1 MDTLTLAAFLFVL
14 GGAGA
19 GKWLVR
25 RARRAPTMTTP
36 APAPAVLPVRPPAPS
51 PAPPPLATDP
61 ASPFQEPLALV
72 AANLAARATPADQ
85 KTRPAV
91 FAMRI
96 AGAAL
101 AHPAPPPG
109 IPPAATAPPP
119 PLNAS
124 GPRVVLGSTYLQT
137 NRMRHLSS
145 FQVGKDGE
153 DRIAARIGDLLD
165 AQWYMFRNVVLP
177 DRKGD
182 IDIVLV
188 GPGGIWALEVKAY
201 TGNYKVENGSWYKE
215 TSNGRTAR
223 KASGPG
229 HQVRGNAAR
238 LCNFLKENGVLEN
251 NSVQPAV
258 VLARDLPI
266 EVVSSGTAIWL
277 LDTLDE
283 RLANLKRRRKLTT
296 HEVETIAA
304 ILTRATQAG
313 ALLN

>member
-14 GGAGA
+14 GAAGA
-19 GKWLVR
+19 GMWLVR
-25 RARRAPTMTTP
+25 RARRASAMTAP
-36 APAPAVLPVRPPAPS
+36 APAPATLPVRPPAPL
-51 PAPPPLATDP
+51 PLAMDP

-72 AANLAARATPADQ
+72 AANLAARPAPVDE

-96 AGAAL
+96 AGAAISQG
-101 AHPAPPPG
+101 APPPG
-109 IPPAATAPPP
+109 IPSATTAPPP
-119 PLNAS
+119 PNAS

-137 NRMRHLSS
+137 NRMRRLTS

-153 DRIAARIGDLLD
+153 DRIAARISGLLD
-165 AQWYMFRNVVLP
+165 TQWYMFRNLVLP

-201 TGNYKVENGSWYKE
+201 TGNYRVENGRWYKE

-223 KASGPG
+223 KSNGPG

-251 NSVQPAV
+251 NSVQPVV

-266 EVVSSGTAIWL
+266 DVVSSGTAIWL
-277 LDTLDE
+277 LDTL
-283 RLANLKRRRKLTT
+283 
-296 HEVETIAA
+296 
-304 ILTRATQAG
+304 
-313 ALLN
+313 

>member
-14 GGAGA
+14 GVAGA
-19 GKWLVR
+19 GMWLVR

-188 GPGGIWALEVKAY
+188 GPGGIWALEVKAF
-201 TGNYKVENGSWYKE
+201 TGNYRVANGRWYKE
-215 TSNGRTAR
+215 TSNGRQAR
-223 KASGPG
+223 HLYGPG
-229 HQVRGNAAR
+229 KQVRDNATR
-238 LCNFLKENGVLEN
+238 LCTFLKDNGITRGSFVE
-251 NSVQPAV
+251 PAV
-258 VLARDLPI
+258 VLAEDHPI
-266 EVVSSGTAIWL
+266 DVVSSGTDIWL
-277 LDTLDE
+277 LNALDTK
-283 RLANLKRRRKLTT
+283 LANLKVTKKLSPSQ
-296 HEVETIAA
+296 VETIAA